1 MKYSRIE
8 SDPKS
13 YDYIVVGA
21 GSAGAIV
28 ATRLSEDPNVKV
40 LLLEAGPRNNSYWS
54 KIPLGFAKIIFIH
67 KYMWWKQY
75 SEPEP
80 GLDNRKF
87 PLLHGKIMGGSSS
100 INGLVHVRCSPT
112 DYNTWEKMGAEGWGY
127 EDVLPYFKKYEH
139 DHRGETKYHGWKG
152 PIGVELAQWKNPL
165 ADEFI
170 NAVVESLGVPRNND
184 FNGPTLPGA
193 GYWDLTTWKGHRS
206 STSACYI
213 KPNRDRPNLTI
224 ISKAFATKIEFEG
237 KSADAIIYEQD
248 GKLHRVKANRE
259 IILSAG
265 TLMTPQLLQLS
276 GVGPADL
283 LRKYGIEVLLD
294 LKGVGE
300 NLMNHPQVSR
310 KYTTSSKYT
319 FNKQVGN
326 VFSQAWS
333 GIKYYLGKKESPLKV
348 GAAMAG
354 AFLYTKEGLIA
365 PDIQL
370 HLLPFLQGKKVWN
383 LAKGSGFHL
392 SMYQGRPVS
401 RGRVQITSTN
411 PKDSPSCLFNHLTAE
426 EDIHTM
432 MEGLKIVKR
441 VGDAMMG
448 KFNIK
453 EVAPGPDVNTDEG
466 LLDYIR
472 KNAFIAHHFAG
483 TARMGNDDMSVV
495 DSQLRVHGLKK
506 LRVIDASVMPT
517 LTSGNI
523 NAAVLMIGEKGA
535 DLVKAGDVI
544 ANSKKEMPNF
554 PKMMGRDKLE
564 KV

>member
-1 MKYSRIE
+1 MIDSSIQ
-8 SDPKS
+8 STSNS
-13 YDYIVVGA
+13 YDYIIVGA

-28 ATRLSEDPNVKV
+28 ATRLSENPDVNV
-40 LLLEAGPRNNSYWS
+40 LLIEAGPDNNSYWS

-67 KYMWWKQY
+67 KYMWWKQK

-80 GLDNRKF
+80 GLDNRQF

-112 DYNTWEKMGAEGWGY
+112 DYDTWEAMGAEGWKY

-139 DHRGETKYHGWKG
+139 DHRGESKYHGGQG
-152 PIGVELAQWKNPL
+152 PIGVQLAQWKNPL
-165 ADEFI
+165 ADRFI
-170 NAVVESLGVPRNND
+170 TAVVESLGVPRNDD
-184 FNGPTLPGA
+184 FNSPDIVGA

-213 KPNRDRPNLTI
+213 KPNRKRSNLTI
-224 ISKAFATKIEFEG
+224 LSKAFATKIEFEG
-237 KSADAIIYEQD
+237 KTAKAVIYERH
-248 GKLHRVKANRE
+248 GKLHRVSANRE

-265 TLMTPQLLQLS
+265 ALMTPQLLELS
-276 GVGPADL
+276 GIGPADL
-283 LRKYGIEVLLD
+283 LNKYGIEVVCD

-326 VFSQAWS
+326 IFTQAWA
-333 GIKYYLGKKESPLKV
+333 GINYYLGAKNSPLKV

-354 AFLYTKEGLIA
+354 AFVYTKEGLIA

-370 HLLPFLQGKKVWN
+370 HHLPFMQGKKVWN
-383 LAKGSGFHL
+383 LANFSGFHL
-392 SMYQGRPVS
+392 SMYQVRPVS
-401 RGRVQITSTN
+401 RGHVHIRSTN
-411 PKDSPSCLFNHLTAE
+411 PKDSPVCLFNHLTAE
-426 EDIHTM
+426 EDVRTM
-432 MEGLKIVKR
+432 MDGLKIVKR

-453 EVAPGPDVNTDEG
+453 EIAPAADGDTDEG
-466 LLDYIR
+466 LLNYIR
-472 KNAFIAHHFAG
+472 KNAFIAHHYAG

-495 DSQLRVHGLKK
+495 DPQLRVHGVNN
-506 LRVIDASVMPT
+506 LRVIDASIMPT

-535 DLVKAGDVI
+535 DYVKAG
-544 ANSKKEMPNF
+544 
-554 PKMMGRDKLE
+554 
-564 KV
+564 